1 MDISIRGKQDLT
13 LLPGDSF
20 GEQSFL
26 ENQFR
31 SGTATSRG
39 HTTCLSIGRE
49 SIKEILGDQITNIIY
64 YNISKWAIKRSE
76 ILSKLSNI
84 EI

>member
-1 MDISIRGKQDLT
+1 MT